1 MYTHY
6 IILSS
11 SYSNGERI
19 GLDFKINDEEQHD
32 LKLDSVVKKI
42 INKCGQDVS
51 ISTHFIRT
59 ESKSWKSVLEKD
71 HFFKDVKLIDSVD
84 KFILLIRKDR
94 ELLGI
99 DVARIYIK
107 YNTWVY
113 TPKIRKIGIYV
124 LCRIS
129 MWIQSFSI

>member
-1 MYTHY
+1 MNNLYTHY

-107 YNTWVY
+107 YNT
-113 TPKIRKIGIYV
+113 
-124 LCRIS
+124 
-129 MWIQSFSI
+129 